1 MPLILI
7 GLFSVISETA
17 NCFLCTMFH
26 FTGILVKNPNL
37 LSCLVRYFIQNKFC
51 LKFIN
56 KILLVIKPPGKI
68 LSSAARTKRFSI
80 MTKPVRPELRSLLMQ
95 KSGLGFQKP
104 SHNRPSSHLIQNVRS
119 DRSQRSVFHVSDV
132 TI

>member
-1 MPLILI
+1 MIRNILILI

-51 LKFIN
+51 LKLIN
-56 KILLVIKPPGKI
+56 KIIEILFVIKPPRKI
-68 LSSAARTKRFSI
+68 LCPVARTKRF
-80 MTKPVRPELRSLLMQ
+80 
-95 KSGLGFQKP
+95 P
-104 SHNRPSSHLIQNVRS
+104 S
-119 DRSQRSVFHVSDV
+119 
-132 TI
+132 